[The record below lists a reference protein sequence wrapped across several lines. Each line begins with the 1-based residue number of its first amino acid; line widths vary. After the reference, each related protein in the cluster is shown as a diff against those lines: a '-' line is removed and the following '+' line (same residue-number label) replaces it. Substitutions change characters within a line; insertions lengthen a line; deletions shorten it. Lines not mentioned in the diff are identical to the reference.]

1 MKLFD
6 AEWAPSPR
14 RVRIFLAEKGIEV
27 ERVMVDIKGG
37 EHLLPDYMSINPQRQ
52 MPALLLDDGTLID
65 DSFGIC
71 RYFEALQPDP
81 PLFGTT
87 PKEIALIESWLRR
100 IEHDCFQAVAMAFRN
115 KVSGFK
121 DRGVSGQWP
130 AIPQIPELVE
140 RGRIMWA
147 SFMDVLEQHLAGR
160 GELAHIAGDRFSMA
174 DIAALVSISFGI
186 DTRLP
191 DPRETHPAIGAWY
204 ARMAARPSVS
214 A

>member
-27 ERVMVDIKGG
+27 ERVRIDIMGG
-37 EHLLPDYMSINPQRQ
+37 EHLRADYIAINPQRQ
-52 MPALLLDDGTLID
+52 MPALLLDDGTLLD
-65 DSFGIC
+65 DSYAIC
-71 RYFEALQPDP
+71 RYFEALQPEP
-81 PLFGTT
+81 PLFGRD
-87 PKEIALIESWLRR
+87 PREIGLIEAWLRR

-115 KVSGFK
+115 RASVFK

-130 AIPQIPELVE
+130 AIPQISDLIK
-140 RGRIMWA
+140 RGRTMWSA
-147 SFMDVLEQHLAGR
+147 FADIFETQLAR
-160 GELAHIAGDRFSMA
+160 HEYVAGDHFSMA
-174 DIAALVSISFGI
+174 DIAALVAIDFGI

-191 DPRETHPAIGAWY
+191 DPRKSRASL
-204 ARMAARPSVS
+204 ARWHGMVSLRASAA